1 MARILVIEDDDSFRE
16 ILKENLERNNYE
28 VVSATNGDDGIRIL
42 KNNPVDL
49 VITDII
55 MPARDGVTT
64 IQDIQKGFPSV
75 KIIAMS
81 GGGMLNKGEGYLEAA
96 KYITH
101 IKHVLTKPFSSE
113 QLFRAIKELLG

>member
-1 MARILVIEDDDSFRE
+1 MPRILVIEDDDSFRE

-28 VVSATNGDDGIRIL
+28 VVSAANGDDGIRIL

-55 MPARDGVTT
+55 MPVRDGVTT
-64 IQDIQKGFPSV
+64 IQDIQKGFPAV

-101 IKHVLTKPFSSE
+101 IKHVLSKPFSSE
-113 QLFRAIKELLG
+113 QLFQAIKELLG